1 VKDVMEMELSLF
13 LELLEESVNIEKEI
27 SDAVKA

>member
-13 LELLEESVNIEKEI
+13 LELLEESVNVEKEI
-27 SDAVKA
+27 SDATEA